1 VPSAHTGQQHKHKHN
16 KITMGK
22 LPTKKV
28 NKEENGLKSWHRFKS
43 EWQHLVPMSKTELK
57 QKEVVLPM

>member
-1 VPSAHTGQQHKHKHN
+1 
-16 KITMGK
+16 MGK